1 MLEYTHTVL
10 LYVKSLICCE
20 ASAEKLW
27 DSEVL
32 SLSLPDYQFEDKK

>member
-1 MLEYTHTVL
+1 MATINLSMLEYIHMVL

-27 DSEVL
+27 DSGV
-32 SLSLPDYQFEDKK
+32 